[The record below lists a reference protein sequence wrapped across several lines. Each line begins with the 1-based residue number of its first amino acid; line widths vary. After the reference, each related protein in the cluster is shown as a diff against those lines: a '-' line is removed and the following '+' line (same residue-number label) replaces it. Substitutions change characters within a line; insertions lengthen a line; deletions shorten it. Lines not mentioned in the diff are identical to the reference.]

1 MPIIE
6 LNFLAGR
13 FHATPWGRNVN
24 EGVPEWPPSPYRLLR
39 ALYDTWKRKRPDW
52 AVDRVEPL
60 LAALAS
66 ETPRFHLPPAT
77 ASHTRA
83 FLSENDKDVT
93 RRQKVWDAFVVVSPK
108 TPVLIGWPQLT
119 LGDAAEADLDELL
132 SQMNYF
138 GRSESWVTARI
149 SAKDTGIEWNCVP
162 VEKSQATVGLDL
174 VRVACPIPVDEYE
187 TTHGP
192 TVKER
197 GKKSRRHSPDWLEA
211 VGWSTADLLES
222 KLSEP
227 PAMGYVSY
235 LRRKN
240 CFDVEPKVTQG
251 RSTPPIQGVLFAL
264 DSKILPSVTSTL
276 ELSERIR
283 RKLMGLHRRLVGDS
297 KSVSPKFSGKDGAG
311 QPLRGH
317 RHAYILPLDRDHDGR
332 LDHLLV
338 TCKEPFTENE
348 RLALDRLKSIWQ
360 SDGKPDIQCIPIQWG
375 SLDQLCEPVTKV
387 KSATPFVPPR
397 HYRRGRGPWVE
408 WLFAQLRHETS
419 NHGLPEPSEI
429 KLVPALATR
438 QRQFRWVEFRRNR
451 KDDEIRPGY
460 GFELTFLQPVAGPI
474 ALGYGAHFGLG
485 HFVPL
490 V

>member
-1 MPIIE
+1 MLIIE

-83 FLSENDKDVT
+83 FLSENVKDIT

-108 TPVLIGWPQLT
+108 MPVLIGWPRLT
-119 LGDAAEADLDELL
+119 FSDAATGDLDELL

-149 SAKDTGIEWNCVP
+149 SAKDTGVEWNCVP
-162 VEKSQATVGLDL
+162 VDESQATVAFDL
-174 VRVACPIPVDEYE
+174 VRVACPIPVDEYG
-187 TTHGP
+187 TIHGH

-197 GKKSRRHSPDWLEA
+197 GRKGRQHPPDWLEA
-211 VGWSTADLLES
+211 VGWSTANLLES

-227 PAMGYVSY
+227 PAMSYVSY

-240 CFDVEPKVTQG
+240 CFDVEPKVTQS
-251 RSTPPIQGVLFAL
+251 RSTPSIQGVLFAL

-283 RKLMGLHRRLVGDS
+283 RKLMGLHRRIVGAS

-311 QPLRGH
+311 QPLRDH
-317 RHAYILPLDRDHDGR
+317 RHAYILPLDRDCDGR

-338 TCKEPFTENE
+338 VCKEKITQEE
-348 RLALDRLKSIWQ
+348 RLALDRLESIWQ
-360 SDGKPDIQCIPIQWG
+360 SDGKPDIRCIPIQWG
-375 SLDQLCEPVTKV
+375 TLGELCAPVTKLASV
-387 KSATPFVPPR
+387 TPFVPPR
-397 HYRRGRGPWVE
+397 HYRRGRGPWLE
-408 WLFAQLRHETS
+408 WLFEQLRREAS
-419 NHGLPEPSEI
+419 NHGLPLPCEI
-429 KLVPALATR
+429 KLLPALSTR
-438 QRQFRWVEFRRNR
+438 KRQFRWVEFRRNR